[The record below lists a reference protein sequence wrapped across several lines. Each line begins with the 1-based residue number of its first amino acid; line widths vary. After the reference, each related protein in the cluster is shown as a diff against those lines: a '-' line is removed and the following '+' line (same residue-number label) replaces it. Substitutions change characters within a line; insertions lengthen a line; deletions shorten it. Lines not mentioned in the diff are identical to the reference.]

1 MLKGEEISKS
11 YSGKEAL
18 SEVSFQLS
26 PGECLGVVGHNG
38 SGKSTLLSIGAG
50 VQRPTS
56 GSITWKGQ
64 SIWKNRELLRREFG
78 YIPQEN
84 ALLEDVSVGDNL
96 RLWQAALQVSKIPSF
111 GGTSLLEI
119 LGLEELLRQ
128 PVKKLSGGMKKRLS
142 IAVGLLN
149 SPKVLL
155 LDEAYAALDMVYS
168 RRLTQLFSFLKKQGT
183 ALLFCTHQP
192 GEMLDLCDQL
202 LVLRRGETVFYGS
215 KKEALEQNPSLED
228 FLLELF

>member
-1 MLKGEEISKS
+1 MLKAEGISKS
-11 YSGKEAL
+11 YPGREAL
-18 SEVSFQLS
+18 SRVSFQLA

-50 VQRPTS
+50 VQRPTA

-64 SIWKNRELLRREFG
+64 PIWGNRTLLRREFG
-78 YIPQEN
+78 YVPQEN
-84 ALLEDVSVGDNL
+84 ALVEDVSVGDNI
-96 RLWQAALQVSKIPSF
+96 RLWQAALEISRIPSL
-111 GGTSLLEI
+111 GGTPLLEL

-142 IAVGLLN
+142 IAIGLLN
-149 SPKVLL
+149 NPRILL

-168 RRLTQLFSFLKKQGT
+168 YRLTQLFSLLKEEGR

-192 GEMLDLCDQL
+192 GEVLALCDKL
-202 LVLRRGETVFYGS
+202 LVLRQGKAVFYGS
-215 KKEALEQNPSLED
+215 KEEALGQNPSLED
-228 FLLELF
+228 FLLERF